1 MSSIANR
8 RPRRIL
14 IASANPLFSKGLRKL
29 LTERWTAP
37 APEMRLVGNMTETR
51 SALKDWQPDLVVVD
65 YDDQAINRVEFL
77 NDFVSSNTP
86 MQVMLVSLQASGEVV
101 VYDRHTLTP
110 AQAEDWFGRK
120 DEEIEAPVML
130 EKHEK
135 EPPPVRNTQFFTW
148 RWILLTLLVITA
160 IGVFIRLGFWQLDR
174 LAQRRAY
181 NARVQAEISQPP
193 LNLNQ
198 LLTLNALPA
207 MEYRSGVVT
216 GVYDFSQE
224 VLLRNQVW
232 GNQLGAHVLTPLKIL
247 GSTYAVLVDRGW
259 IPFEQSS
266 PDARK
271 QFDELGQVTVNGM
284 LRASQTSRTAAL
296 GANQNGS
303 GGRQDAFIEVNLD
316 SIQKQV
322 NLKLLPVFIQQA
334 PDPTW
339 TRMPYRQLPNMDLT
353 EGPHLGYA
361 IQWFAFAL
369 ILAVGYPFF
378 VRKQLRGNEK
388 SGEKK
393 GVSDEI

>member
-1 MSSIANR
+1 MSSSTNW

-37 APEMRLVGNMTETR
+37 APEMRLVGNMVETR

-77 NDFVSSNTP
+77 NDFVSSDTP

-120 DEEIEAPVML
+120 DEEIEAPVVL
-130 EKHEK
+130 EKK
-135 EPPPVRNTQFFTW
+135 QSSARKPRFFTW
-148 RWILLTLLVITA
+148 RWIVLTLLVLTA

-181 NARVQAEISQPP
+181 NARVEAEISQSP

-198 LLTLNALPA
+198 PLSLNLLPA
-207 MEYRSGVVT
+207 MEFRMAVVK
-216 GVYDFSQE
+216 GVYDFSHE

-232 GNQLGAHVLTPLKIL
+232 GNQLGAHVLTPLKIQ
-247 GSTYAVLVDRGW
+247 GVPYAVLVDRGW

-266 PDARK
+266 PNARQ
-271 QFDELGQVTVNGM
+271 QFDEPGQVSVNGM
-284 LRASQTSRTAAL
+284 IRDSQTSRTAAV
-296 GANQNGS
+296 GAAQNGS
-303 GGRQDAFIEVNLD
+303 GGQQDAFIEVNLD
-316 SIQKQV
+316 NIQKQMD
-322 NLKLLPVFIQQA
+322 LKLLPVFIQQA

-339 TRMPYRQLPNMDLT
+339 TRMPYRQLPNIDLT

-361 IQWFAFAL
+361 IQWFAFAV
-369 ILAVGYPFF
+369 ILAVGYPYFI
-378 VRKQLRGNEK
+378 RKQLRGQDK
-388 SGEKK
+388 SGEKN
-393 GVSDEI
+393 GVRDEI